1 MCLFAAKRDQG
12 RSEDGVR
19 KKMHDT
25 LPNDTVCC
33 SQNVLRTDQRA
44 ATNEF
49 ALVEQCNLERLL
61 SERDRLPGNDSSTG
75 SGCEVAIEL
84 VDQTPF
90 WATFQSKDILTDT
103 LLEEHKN
110 QQNYFEIS
118 HDFWSW
124 ATKHRQTK
132 SNQE

>member
-1 MCLFAAKRDQG
+1 MDFKVMCLFAAKRDQG

-49 ALVEQCNLERLL
+49 SFRRTVQSGKASVRNV
-61 SERDRLPGNDSSTG
+61 TG
-75 SGCEVAIEL
+75 SPE
-84 VDQTPF
+84 
-90 WATFQSKDILTDT
+90 
-103 LLEEHKN
+103 
-110 QQNYFEIS
+110 
-118 HDFWSW
+118 
-124 ATKHRQTK
+124 R
-132 SNQE
+132 